1 MTAKCAII
9 ESVGKHEKTLEA
21 MKQLPK
27 PSNLRWAEIEA
38 LLKHHGAKIKE
49 GAGSAIT
56 ITLNGKKGYFH
67 RPHPSDKA
75 DKGAIENAMELL
87 RQAGIIR

>member
-1 MTAKCAII
+1 MMAKCAII
-9 ESVGKHEKTLEA
+9 GLVGKHEKTLEA

-38 LLKHHGAKIKE
+38 LLIHHGGKVKE

-56 ITLNGKKGYFH
+56 ITLNGKKAYFH

-75 DKGAIENAMELL
+75 DKGAIEAALELL
-87 RQAGIIR
+87 KRAGIN